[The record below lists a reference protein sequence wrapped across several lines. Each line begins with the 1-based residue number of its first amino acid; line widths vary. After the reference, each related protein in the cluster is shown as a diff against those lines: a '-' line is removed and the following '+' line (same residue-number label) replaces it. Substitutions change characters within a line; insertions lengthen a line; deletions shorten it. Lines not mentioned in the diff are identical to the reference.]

1 MEFLSDDP
9 TYVAGGLG
17 LVAAALLIATK
28 LTQQG
33 KYLIGAGVA
42 LALALAVVGVERVW
56 VTDNERVE
64 ATVYAL
70 GRAVA
75 ARDVPGVLE
84 LLTPDVQYVSRGNT
98 TPSPATRRMIEQLV
112 RDSEFDFLHVSHL
125 KASAGGQSR
134 RGQAEFL
141 VRCSGSIHT
150 SYGTQ
155 NFAATNTTWSL
166 GLRETSPGVWKVNR
180 ITPVSLP
187 GRQSILPAGL
197 RFQVAPPPTQSQA
210 LTSGRMS

>member
-9 TYVAGGLG
+9 TYLAGGLG
-17 LVAAALLIATK
+17 LAAGVLLIAMR

-33 KYLIGAGVA
+33 KYLIWAGVA
-42 LALALAVVGVERVW
+42 LALALAVLGVERVW

-75 ARDVPGVLE
+75 SRDVPGVLE
-84 LLTPDVQYVSRGNT
+84 LLTPDVQYVARGNT
-98 TPSPATRRMIEQLV
+98 THSALTRRMIEQLV
-112 RDSEFDFLHVSHL
+112 RDSEFDFLQITHL

-134 RGQAEFL
+134 RGQAEFM
-141 VRCSGSIHT
+141 VRCSGSVHT
-150 SYGTQ
+150 SFGTQ
-155 NFAATNTTWSL
+155 NFATTNTTWSL
-166 GLRETSPGVWKVNR
+166 GLRETSPGVWRVNR

-187 GRQSILPAGL
+187 GHQNVLPAGL
-197 RFQVAPPPTQSQA
+197 RFQVAPPTQSQP
-210 LTSGRMS
+210 LTSGKMS